1 MANYYTPFSL
11 RISEELLGKIK
22 QIAVQ
27 NKRSANKE
35 IEFVLE
41 RYVREYEAQHGEIE
55 TETQNG
61 RERKTA
67 PCRFASVEKL
77 GFLQRKIV

>member
-1 MANYYTPFSL
+1 MGNYYTPFSL

-22 QIAVQ
+22 QIAIQ

-41 RYVREYEAQHGEIE
+41 RYVQEYEAQHGEMKAE
-55 TETQNG
+55 
-61 RERKTA
+61 
-67 PCRFASVEKL
+67 L
-77 GFLQRKIV
+77 